1 LVWIELCYLSYVNT
15 KKQINKAPIENL
27 QKAFDQFNRLSESL
41 DASVVQLN
49 RTATSIQTLSPLS
62 TSADRANSR
71 FKYNEDIGNDYDGDD
86 DSDDERNQQV
96 VHLRSL
102 IDAIPGGVVVLDP
115 HGIIVELNAA
125 ASQLLGETVLQQ
137 PWRSIV
143 QQVFLPDLDQGEL
156 KTEDGRQFSISTK
169 PLGYAPGQILLLSDV
184 TQTRQLQRTLQQNR
198 HLMTMGK
205 MMASLA
211 HQIRTPL
218 ASAMLYLSQIVE
230 SNLAQDTR
238 LLFSEKA
245 LARIKHIEKIINDML
260 VFAHGGQ
267 FNMSQFSIGSLL
279 DELQE
284 QFIPMLKQKNASL
297 TISNSYQTLRLQGN
311 KDALLGAFGNL
322 CMNALDASDIKPT
335 ISIKIALSSKGH
347 LLIVVDDRGC
357 GMDVLMRHHLF
368 DPFFTTKIDGT
379 GLGLAVVKS
388 VIESH
393 EGSISVASR
402 PGVGTRFRIKL
413 PYLQGQK
420 TQISSATRSAH
431 KPSANTPPAE
441 DS

>member
-1 LVWIELCYLSYVNT
+1 VET
-15 KKQINKAPIENL
+15 KKLTNNAAVEDL
-27 QKAFDQFNRLSESL
+27 QKAFVQFNRLSESL

-49 RTATSIQTLSPLS
+49 RTATSIQGLMQQS
-62 TSADRANSR
+62 TDGVVT
-71 FKYNEDIGNDYDGDD
+71 GNDHVDD
-86 DSDDERNQQV
+86 VNLSNVNDESNQQV

-115 HGIIVELNAA
+115 HGIIVELNVAA
-125 ASQLLGETVLQQ
+125 TQLLGESVQQQ
-137 PWRSIV
+137 PWRLIV
-143 QQVFLPDLDQGEL
+143 QQVFLPELDQGEL

-184 TQTRQLQRTLQQNR
+184 TQTRQLQRTAQQNR

-218 ASAMLYLSQIVE
+218 ASAMLYLSQIVDT
-230 SNLAQDTR
+230 NLDQKTHLR
-238 LLFSEKA
+238 FSEKA

-267 FNMSQFSIGSLL
+267 FNMSQFSTGALL
-279 DELQE
+279 AELQE
-284 QFIPMLKQKNASL
+284 QLVPMLEQKDASL
-297 TISNSYQTLRLQGN
+297 SILNNHQSLKLQGN
-311 KDALLGAFGNL
+311 KDALLGALGNL
-322 CMNALDASDIKPT
+322 CMNALDASEIKPT
-335 ISIKIALSSKGH
+335 ISIKISLSSKGQ
-347 LLIVVDDRGC
+347 LLILVDDRGC
-357 GMDVLMRHHLF
+357 GMDAQMRHHLF

-402 PGVGTRFRIKL
+402 PGVGTRFRILL
-413 PYLQGQK
+413 PYLQGLK
-420 TQISSATRSAH
+420 SQIS
-431 KPSANTPPAE
+431 NIN
-441 DS
+441 

>member
-1 LVWIELCYLSYVNT
+1 MKTKNQLNIE
-15 KKQINKAPIENL
+15 PIEGL
-27 QKAFDQFNRLSESL
+27 KKAFDEFNRLSESL
-41 DASVVQLN
+41 DASVVELN
-49 RTATSIQTLSPLS
+49 QTASSIQGLQHQS
-62 TSADRANSR
+62 TDAADNKVTDNVLES
-71 FKYNEDIGNDYDGDD
+71 
-86 DSDDERNQQV
+86 NQQV

-125 ASQLLGETVLQQ
+125 ARQLLGESVQQQ

-143 QQVFLPDLDQGEL
+143 QQVFLPELDQGEL

-184 TQTRQLQRTLQQNR
+184 TQTRQLQRTAQQNR

-230 SNLAQDTR
+230 SKLDQDTHLR
-238 LLFSEKA
+238 FSEKA

-279 DELQE
+279 TELHD
-284 QFIPMLKQKNASL
+284 QFIPMLEQKSASL
-297 TISNSYQTLRLQGN
+297 TISNHYPELKLQGN
-311 KDALLGAFGNL
+311 KDALLGALGNL
-322 CMNALDASDIKPT
+322 CMNALDASDSKPI
-335 ISIKIALSSKGH
+335 ISIKISLSNKGH
-347 LLIVVDDRGC
+347 LLVIVDDRGC
-357 GMDVLMRHHLF
+357 GMDTQMRHHLF
-368 DPFFTTKIDGT
+368 DPFFTTKVDGT

-402 PGVGTRFRIKL
+402 PGVGTRFRIQL
-413 PYLQGQK
+413 PYLEGFRS
-420 TQISSATRSAH
+420 QISHATNSTDNMPKNRRTENA
-431 KPSANTPPAE
+431 PRAE
-441 DS
+441 DMK

>member
-1 LVWIELCYLSYVNT
+1 MEI
-15 KKQINKAPIENL
+15 KKQTNHAPIEDL
-27 QKAFDQFNRLSESL
+27 TKAFDQFNRLSESL
-41 DASVVQLN
+41 DASVEQLN
-49 RTATSIQTLSPLS
+49 RTATSIQGLQQQS
-62 TSADRANSR
+62 TVAVDSSI
-71 FKYNEDIGNDYDGDD
+71 IGHDN
-86 DSDDERNQQV
+86 NQLETNLQA
-96 VHLRSL
+96 VHLRAL

-125 ASQLLGETVLQQ
+125 ANQLLGDTVQQQ

-143 QQVFLPDLDQGEL
+143 QQVFLPELDQGEL

-184 TQTRQLQRTLQQNR
+184 TQTRQLQRTAQQNR

-218 ASAMLYLSQIVE
+218 ASSMLYLSQIVE
-230 SNLAQDTR
+230 SNLDQDTHLR
-238 LLFSEKA
+238 FSEKA

-279 DELQE
+279 SELQE
-284 QFIPMLKQKNASL
+284 QLVPMLEQKNASL
-297 TISNSYQTLRLQGN
+297 TISNNYQELRLQGN
-311 KDALLGAFGNL
+311 KDALLGALGNL
-322 CMNALDASDIKPT
+322 CMNALDASDIEPT
-335 ISIKIALSSKGH
+335 ISIKISLSKMGQM
-347 LLIVVDDRGC
+347 LFTVDDRGC
-357 GMDVLMRHHLF
+357 GMDAQMRHHLF

-402 PGVGTRFRIKL
+402 PGVGTRFRIQL
-413 PYLQGQK
+413 PYLQGLRSQV
-420 TQISSATRSAH
+420 SDSTRSANN
-431 KPSANTPPAE
+431 KLKSKQPKKSPSPAE
-441 DS
+441 ES

>member
-1 LVWIELCYLSYVNT
+1 MNT
-15 KKQINKAPIENL
+15 KKQPNNTPIEDL
-27 QKAFDQFNRLSESL
+27 TKSFDQFNRLSESL

-49 RTATSIQTLSPLS
+49 QTITSVQQS
-62 TSADRANSR
+62 TQQSKAVTDSKLIDANAV
-71 FKYNEDIGNDYDGDD
+71 ET
-86 DSDDERNQQV
+86 NQLV
-96 VHLRSL
+96 LHLRSL

-115 HGIIVELNAA
+115 HGIIVELNVA
-125 ASQLLGETVLQQ
+125 ASQLLGDAVQKQ
-137 PWRSIV
+137 SWRSIV
-143 QQVFLPDLDQGEL
+143 QKVFLSELDQGEL

-184 TQTRQLQRTLQQNR
+184 TQTRQLQRTAQQNR

-230 SNLAQDTR
+230 TNLDQDTHLR
-238 LLFSEKA
+238 FSGKA

-279 DELQE
+279 TELQE
-284 QFIPMLKQKNASL
+284 QLIPMLEQKDASL
-297 TISNSYQTLRLQGN
+297 TISNNYQALRLQGN
-311 KDALLGAFGNL
+311 KDALLGALGNL
-322 CMNALDASDIKPT
+322 CMNALDASDSKPT
-335 ISIKIALSSKGH
+335 ICIKIELSKKGQ

-357 GMDVLMRHHLF
+357 GMDVQMRHHLF

-393 EGSISVASR
+393 EGFISVASR

-413 PYLQGQK
+413 PYLQGMK
-420 TQISSATRSAH
+420 TQISSTDKKPGTKHPESDMLSNAPRSV
-431 KPSANTPPAE
+431 E